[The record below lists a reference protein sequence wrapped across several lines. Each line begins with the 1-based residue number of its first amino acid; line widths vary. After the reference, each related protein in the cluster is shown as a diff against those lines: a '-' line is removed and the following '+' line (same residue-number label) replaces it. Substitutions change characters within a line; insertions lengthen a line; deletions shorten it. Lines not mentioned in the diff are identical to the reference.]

1 MRVKQEGLIQLG
13 SVARAE
19 CVYLIKT
26 AVEHK
31 NLGAVLIWGWGE
43 GGEGLGGW
51 ETRMTG
57 GFMLYIFFYS
67 SFIQK
72 CLNVYLLIVKPVK
85 HSNGKTFTV
94 LSKDVS

>member
-1 MRVKQEGLIQLG
+1 M
-13 SVARAE
+13 
-19 CVYLIKT
+19 YLIKT

-67 SFIQK
+67 SFI
-72 CLNVYLLIVKPVK
+72 
-85 HSNGKTFTV
+85 
-94 LSKDVS
+94 